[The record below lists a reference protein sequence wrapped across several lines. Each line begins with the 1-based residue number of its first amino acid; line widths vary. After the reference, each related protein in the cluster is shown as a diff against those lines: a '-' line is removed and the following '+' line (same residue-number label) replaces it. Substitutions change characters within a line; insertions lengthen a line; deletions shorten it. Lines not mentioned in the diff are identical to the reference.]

1 MATLRER
8 VVVHAYECVYE
19 MARIGERE
27 RERGDRPGARQAE
40 AQILPLG
47 RGVALQ

>member
-27 RERGDRPGARQAE
+27 REREKETEETDQEPDRQRHRSFP
-40 AQILPLG
+40 
-47 RGVALQ
+47 